1 MTRVLIVA
9 IALLA
14 CGWRVHAATEQPC
27 DPQLAEEQSFS
38 IAEITRTSVPFWIA
52 LPLEAGKPFRQAD
65 AATAGKQVQERL
77 DQESHQEG
85 PARFRLVYTSVAC
98 RSMDKDARTVSVDV
112 RADRIVIPEGAT
124 AGELIDDANPNRLE
138 VLQGFST
145 VSARHDYDS
154 RLGNIVGADFQTHAF
169 NLFRPLEN
177 GSGTSVG
184 RTAFGAWQ
192 SVDHNYYRIAFDA
205 TSSSWLYNPRGVRG
219 GLEFH
224 AWIDRIPFSTDVLS
238 SKGAEGVAVFE
249 KQSGS
254 TDLRADVGARIE
266 AAALDSHPEGLPEK
280 SEITLRARVQQEFTT
295 RTGFVRAGGWYE
307 MGTNRLPA
315 TSPLTA
321 SALRLYAIHRGMVF
335 LRMYSTLG
343 NGATSWMIDA
353 SGTFAASGA
362 GPFYRTFVG
371 GNRLDPFLAERI
383 QPGSEYRAGGPV
395 LRGYGNGGFALK
407 RTGGLVESMRYAGIS
422 LTIGLP
428 GLVRPIV
435 EPVDPNQQE
444 LLQGALQNA
453 FDIESAQLMT
463 ERTREGEQVPNAAR
477 GAAREGLQLR
487 HVMENVFKY
496 GHRMTLRPLIV
507 LDTGGISGDDRVRAS
522 SIGGGLRLAGL
533 SWGAEL
539 LVIRNVGQSGDI
551 ALPSGGQVV
560 SRIHFRTGFHKNAF

>member
-1 MTRVLIVA
+1 MTRALIMA
-9 IALLA
+9 TALLA
-14 CGWRVHAATEQPC
+14 CAAHVHAATEQPC
-27 DPQLAEEQSFS
+27 DPQLAEEQNFT
-38 IAEITRTSVPFWIA
+38 IAEITRTSVPFWID
-52 LPLEAGKPFRQAD
+52 LPLEARKPFRQAD
-65 AATAGKQVQERL
+65 AAAAAKRVQERL
-77 DQESHQEG
+77 DQESNQEG
-85 PARFRLVYTSVAC
+85 PARFRLVYTLVAC

-112 RADRIVIPEGAT
+112 RTDRIVIPEGAT

-145 VSARHDYDS
+145 VSARYDYDG

-169 NLFRPLEN
+169 NLFRPLEHA
-177 GSGTSVG
+177 SGTSVA
-184 RTAFGAWQ
+184 RTAFGAWR
-192 SVDHNYYRIAFDA
+192 SVDHDYYRISFDA

-219 GLEFH
+219 GLELH
-224 AWIDRIPFSTDVLS
+224 AWMDRIPFSTDVLS
-238 SKGAEGVAVFE
+238 SKGAEAVAVFE

-254 TDLRADVGARIE
+254 TDLRADVGARLE
-266 AAALDSHPEGLPEK
+266 AAAFESHPKGVPEK
-280 SEITLRARVQQEFTT
+280 SQITIRARVQQEFTT

-307 MGTNRLPA
+307 VGTNQLPA
-315 TSPLTA
+315 PSPLTEG
-321 SALRLYAIHRGMVF
+321 ALRLYAIHRGLVF

-343 NGATSWMIDA
+343 SGAKSWMIDA
-353 SGTFAASGA
+353 SGTLAASGA

-383 QPGSEYRAGGPV
+383 QPPSEYRAGGPV
-395 LRGYGNGGFALK
+395 LRGYGNGSFALK
-407 RTGGLVESMRYAGIS
+407 RTSGLVESMRYAGIS

-453 FDIESAQLMT
+453 FDIASAQFMT
-463 ERTREGEQVPNAAR
+463 ARNREGEPVPNAAR
-477 GAAREGLQLR
+477 GGAREGLQLR

-507 LDTGGISGDDRVRAS
+507 FDTGGINGDDRIRAS

-533 SWGAEL
+533 SWGGEL
-539 LVIRNVGQSGDI
+539 LVIRNLGQSGDI
-551 ALPSGGQVV
+551 AVPSGGQVV
-560 SRIHFRTGFHKNAF
+560 GRIHFRTGFRKNAF